1 MTKTLVEWLK
11 EIGEEY
17 GAGTL
22 QEDGTIVGTI
32 TNDEQLARQIWQRA
46 LGYVKNIKQEDGS
59 FAHREILPD
68 PKAQQFIIERREGKY
83 VDPIGD
89 KNPMKALEKINDA
102 IQGQLNT
109 LTEAI
114 VDDSNS
120 DN

>member
-1 MTKTLVEWLK
+1 MKTLVEWLK
-11 EIGEEY
+11 EIGEEQY
-17 GAGTL
+17 ECGIP
-22 QEDGTIVGTI
+22 EPDGTIRVI

-46 LGYVKNIKQEDGS
+46 LGYVKNTVQEDRS
-59 FAHREILPD
+59 IAHREILPD